1 MIFPNFFVILPQSA
15 LVDFCNVRTF
25 CNDLKLCNV
34 FVTTVT
40 AKHVIG
46 VVFHQESRGD
56 LGFCSRRQH

>member
-15 LVDFCNVRTF
+15 LVDFCNGRNF
-25 CNDLKLCNV
+25 YNGRKLCNDY
-34 FVTTVT
+34 VT
-40 AKHVIG
+40 AVTSKHVIG